1 MMNRISVL
9 EQCRTALMAVRA
21 QEEVVEGLQEAPLPQ
36 NAPVWELR
44 MRDAERTLTQARS
57 HYNAIYPV
65 ALGALDGLAGREY
78 DVLWRYYVM
87 GQTARAIARSRDES
101 YRTITRAKAQALKR
115 LEEEHE

>member
-1 MMNRISVL
+1 MMNRVSVL
-9 EQCRTALMAVRA
+9 EQCKAALMAVRA

-36 NAPVWELR
+36 NALVWKLR
-44 MRDAERTLTQARS
+44 VQEAERTLAQTRS

-87 GQTARAIARSRDES
+87 GQTTREIARCRKES
-101 YRTITRAKAQALKR
+101 HRTITRAKAQGLKR